1 MESHWLFG
9 SSKSSDLC
17 EEVRVKVEEFL
28 REVGL
33 KEDTAKVFTKK
44 VGDMC
49 ACDINFKTSMIRL
62 SIINGIRERLQA
74 EGYRVDADIASQCYK
89 PDYPLGLRMNVWR
102 KR

>member
-33 KEDTAKVFTKK
+33 KEDTAKVFTKR

-49 ACDINFKTSMIRL
+49 ACDVNFKTSMIGFRSL
-62 SIINGIRERLQA
+62 TG
-74 EGYRVDADIASQCYK
+74 
-89 PDYPLGLRMNVWR
+89 
-102 KR
+102 